1 MHINKQKLRLT
12 TSEIS
17 VIKSSINSF
26 DEQAK
31 IYLFGSRVD
40 DKLKGGDID
49 LLVLSEKIL
58 QRDTYLLKAKI
69 FRTLEEQKIDI
80 IIKKQPDDAFTKYI
94 FKQAIEL

>member
-1 MHINKQKLRLT
+1 MRLT
-12 TSEIS
+12 NSEIS

-31 IYLFGSRVD
+31 IYLFGSRLD

-58 QRDTYLLKAKI
+58 QKDSYLLKAKI
-69 FRTLEEQKIDI
+69 FKIIEEQKIDI
-80 IIKKQPDDAFTKYI
+80 VIKRKPDDAFTQYI
-94 FKQAIEL
+94 FKKAVEL